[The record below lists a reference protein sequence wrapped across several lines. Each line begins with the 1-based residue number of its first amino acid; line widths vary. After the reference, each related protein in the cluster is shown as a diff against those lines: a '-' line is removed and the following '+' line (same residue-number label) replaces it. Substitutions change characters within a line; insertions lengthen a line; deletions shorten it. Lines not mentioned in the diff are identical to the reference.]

1 MPTLPELV
9 GLVLLDDVA
18 APRDPVRQIAA
29 AERIA
34 GELNVLGDSL
44 VGFFVE
50 LARAEGCSWTDIGAP
65 RGLSRQGA
73 QQRYA
78 PMLAHLTVDDLV
90 SSGVLQRFGD
100 QALTCLRHAETR
112 AARLGHDAID
122 STDLLLAIL
131 DDPAGVAGA
140 VIRALDADPSAIRAA
155 LEQQPDDDRPAA
167 TAARSQPATL
177 PTSLTQPATGP
188 HGPTQPTTDRGIPA
202 QPTTAPDTPAQ
213 PTTAPEASRQQGMAP
228 DTSSGQGMAPG
239 APSRPGMGPDARRAI
254 DGAVA
259 EAHGHLVAVAHLFL
273 GILRAPGSRAGQ
285 VLTTH
290 GITRPAALAQILG
303 LAGRPAQDPA

>member
-9 GLVLLDDVA
+9 GLVLLDGVA
-18 APRDPVRQIAA
+18 EPRDPVRQIAA

-78 PMLAHLTVDDLV
+78 PMLAHLTVDDLIR
-90 SSGVLQRFGD
+90 SGVLQRFGD
-100 QALTCLRHAETR
+100 ATLTCLRHAETR
-112 AARLGHDAID
+112 ASRLGHEAID
-122 STDLLLAIL
+122 SGDLLVAIL

-155 LEQQPDDDRPAA
+155 FEQEPADDRPVA
-167 TAARSQPATL
+167 TTTPPATDRDASAHPGIGPDARTRPVTSQDTYTRPTTSPNAEIRTATSPDASL
-177 PTSLTQPATGP
+177 RPTSGPDATTRLTTG
-188 HGPTQPTTDRGIPA
+188 
-202 QPTTAPDTPAQ
+202 PDTP
-213 PTTAPEASRQQGMAP
+213 T
-228 DTSSGQGMAPG
+228 
-239 APSRPGMGPDARRAI
+239 RPGIGPDARRAI
-254 DGAVA
+254 DAAVA

-285 VLTTH
+285 VLTAH

-303 LAGRPAQDPA
+303 LAGRPARDPA